1 MNQIDLHKN
10 LMTIA
15 FQLSLQSDGSCT
27 RQGCIFLDANGRIIS
42 SGSGSQSENCK
53 NGELSGRGSESVEK
67 FALPSGFDNIQA
79 GYFTHR
85 PSISDL
91 INTEL
96 MHIYYAHPSPS
107 QAEDTLEWVNSKS
120 GRSVVRIYVPEFMW
134 LPIDV
139 LPDGLYRCNV
149 FDDTQVFQKSGP
161 QMYRGIT
168 VFETSRSMLFQRV
181 SDVHYPCSP

>member
-15 FQLSLQSDGSCT
+15 FQLSLQSDGSCA

-42 SGSGSQSENCK
+42 SVSGPQGENCK
-53 NGELSGRGSESVEK
+53 NGEL
-67 FALPSGFDNIQA
+67 SGFDNIQA

>member
-10 LMTIA
+10 WMTIA

-27 RQGCIFLDANGRIIS
+27 RQGCIFLDANGRIVS
-42 SGSGSQSENCK
+42 SGSSSHSENCK
-53 NGELSGRGSESVEK
+53 NGEL
-67 FALPSGFDNIQA
+67 SGFDNIQA

-85 PSISDL
+85 PSVSDL